1 MKKACLSLLALGA
14 LIASSGSS
22 LPRPVWAMAES
33 ADASKIGAVAPDPD
47 DFALDPCRADGGV
60 GDLVLHDLMGIF
72 NGDHIAVDADD
83 RLDDLFLLHIADFSC
98 GECWVTPDN
107 RR

>member
-33 ADASKIGAVAPDPD
+33 ADASKIGAVAPENGP
-47 DFALDPCRADGGV
+47 FSFETEDGW
-60 GDLVLHDLMGIF
+60 
-72 NGDHIAVDADD
+72 
-83 RLDDLFLLHIADFSC
+83 DFSEM
-98 GECWVTPDN
+98 GTSEYSTEVFLDG
-107 RR
+107 